1 MTEYLI
7 PLCHDHQREHAEQI
21 YSVLE
26 AEGYKLRRDRF
37 NIQTPHD
44 AVRTYDKGTYSSVKE
59 GPSDASCQIR
69 LIKFVL
75 DKK

>member
-1 MTEYLI
+1 VTEYLI

-21 YSVLE
+21 YRVLE
-26 AEGYKLRRDRF
+26 AEGYKPRRDSSY
-37 NIQTPHD
+37 IQTPHD

-59 GPSDASCQIR
+59 GPADASCQIR
-69 LIKFVL
+69 LIKFAL